1 MTLLGVAATG
11 WGVERIVTMHPGD
24 SYEVGPYALSVQS
37 VAPRKGPNYSE
48 VVATLNVKQGESLVA
63 QITPS
68 KRFFQTRRM
77 NTTEAGIVTIS
88 FGQVY
93 VNLAEEMKDGAV
105 DARLYWKPLV
115 SLIWLGAL
123 VMALGG
129 CLSVLDRRLR
139 VGVAARA
146 RKALPANIQP
156 AE

>member
-1 MTLLGVAATG
+1 
-11 WGVERIVTMHPGD
+11 
-24 SYEVGPYALSVQS
+24 
-37 VAPRKGPNYSE
+37 
-48 VVATLNVKQGESLVA
+48 
-63 QITPS
+63 
-68 KRFFQTRRM
+68 
-77 NTTEAGIVTIS
+77 
-88 FGQVY
+88 
-93 VNLAEEMKDGAV
+93 VNLAEEMKDGAI

-146 RKALPANIQP
+146 RKALPPGVQP